1 MTNPRISDIRI
12 YPVKGCAGKD
22 VAEAY
27 LTRGGLVVNGVKD
40 HQYVVVSTD
49 PGFVRAN
56 PKKGEYKEGL
66 YYFLTQRDRRSKQDR
81 SQGLSV
87 MALIRPETTGDGLRL
102 TWDNKDPIDIPGVM
116 LGDFNYGDLP
126 TKIWEDE
133 FLAEDKGDRVAE
145 WLSDHLGLRARL
157 VRADASRRAKQ
168 DYVENDNPIGTQDAH
183 PVHWFPIES
192 VIELSQRMGS
202 DISWQAFR
210 PQVVVADMPAQYEHR
225 IATGEIAGIP
235 FIDPN
240 PCYRCPVT
248 MVDPKTGI
256 VRKDGEPLKTLQTY
270 KRWRK
275 SETERPVI
283 FGENML
289 PLGEGIIRVGS
300 QLTVSGLRDPPI
312 EYD

>member
-1 MTNPRISDIRI
+1 MTNPRISNLVI
-12 YPVKGCAGKD
+12 YPVKSCAGIE
-22 VAEAY
+22 VAEAT
-27 LTRGGLVVNGVKD
+27 LTRGGLAVGDIRD

-49 PGFVRAN
+49 PEFVRAN

-87 MALIRPETTGDGLRL
+87 MALIRPEITGDGLSLNFINR
-102 TWDNKDPIDIPGVM
+102 DDISLPKE
-116 LGDFNYGDLP
+116 NYGVLP
-126 TKIWEDE
+126 IKIWDDVSQ
-133 FLAEDKGDRVAE
+133 AVDQGPHVAE
-145 WLSDHLGLRARL
+145 WLSDYLELSVRL
-157 VRADASRRAKQ
+157 VKASGPFARRSRQ
-168 DYVENDNPIGTQDAH
+168 DYVENDNPLGTQDAH

-192 VIELSQRMGS
+192 VIELSQRMGN
-202 DISWQAFR
+202 DISWRVFR

-270 KRWRK
+270 KRWVK
-275 SETERPVI
+275 SETEKPVI

-300 QLTVSGLRDPPI
+300 QLTVSSLRDPPI
-312 EYD
+312 EYS